1 MSEKNRDTQKNV
13 ASMKLSLLHF
23 PISNFFFLVWNL
35 FPTLETPLQKKNKNS
50 LWLYMCS
57 IFFPEYSAAMS
68 APLLFKSRDLFFFSQ
83 LLHVF
88 YRIPSHEGATWKSV
102 SAPTFPGRNSLI
114 GWWAELYCWLGL
126 FLFLFW
132 FRFDFCGAAFVPC
145 VNVLEEGQLNKFRLI
160 GDRNISRRMKIKG
173 GIQLHRLIHAI
184 P

>member
-23 PISNFFFLVWNL
+23 PISNFFFWFEIYFRHSKPPSKRRTKIHCGFICAQYFFRNIVQQC
-35 FPTLETPLQKKNKNS
+35 PRPSS
-50 LWLYMCS
+50 LNHV
-57 IFFPEYSAAMS
+57 I
-68 APLLFKSRDLFFFSQ
+68 FFFSQ

-160 GDRNISRRMKIKG
+160 GDRNISRGMKIKG